1 MKKGI
6 LICLVLTS
14 LFACKKDP
22 VDTSIIYGY
31 EYFPVEVGH
40 YAIYDVVDIFHD
52 LEIEPAHDTNRF
64 QIKELIADILVD
76 GEGDTIQ
83 KLKRYI
89 RADESEDWA
98 IQDIWT
104 QKRTASTAEVVE
116 ENDRQIKM
124 IFAIAYNRTWDGN
137 ALNNEPE
144 LECYY
149 ENIYEPYTV
158 NSTVYDST
166 VIVEKENFI
175 SFIDF
180 NRSYDVYARNVGK
193 IKSVYKNLAI
203 DNSDTTDIQKGVE
216 LYYDLIEFGV
226 E

>member
-6 LICLVLTS
+6 FICLVLTS
-14 LFACKKDP
+14 LLACKKDP
-22 VDTSIIYGY
+22 VDTNIIYGY

-40 YAIYDVVDIFHD
+40 YAIYNVVDIFHD

-64 QIKELIADILVD
+64 QIKELIAEVLVD

-83 KLKRYI
+83 KLKRYV
-89 RADESEDWA
+89 RPDESEDWV
-98 IQDIWT
+98 IQDVWT

-149 ENIYEPYTV
+149 ENIYQPHTV

-166 VIVEKENFI
+166 VIIEKENFI

-203 DNSDTTDIQKGVE
+203 DNTDTTDIQKGVE
-216 LYYDLIEFGV
+216 LYYNLIEFGT